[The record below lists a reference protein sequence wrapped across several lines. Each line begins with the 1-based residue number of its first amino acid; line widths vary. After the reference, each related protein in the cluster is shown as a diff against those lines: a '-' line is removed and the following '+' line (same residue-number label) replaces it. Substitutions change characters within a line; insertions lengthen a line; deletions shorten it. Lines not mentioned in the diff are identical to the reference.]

1 MACSYPFVF
10 FTAENLKGIKHL
22 SCSMD
27 IRDQKILSVL
37 LENSRLSCREIA
49 KRVGCSVAT
58 VINRMRELE
67 KQGIVKGYVAQ
78 LDYEKLGYDV
88 QAVIS
93 LRISKGKLF
102 EVEKKIA
109 ILHPVFAVYDVTGNF
124 DAIVVAKFKSRK
136 ALDTFLKKIQAYDF
150 VERTDTKLVLNTFK
164 ESPIKLS

>member
-1 MACSYPFVF
+1 
-10 FTAENLKGIKHL
+10 
-22 SCSMD
+22 MD
-27 IRDQKILSVL
+27 ARDQKIVNVL

-49 KRVGCSVAT
+49 KRIDCSVAT
-58 VINRMRELE
+58 VVNRMRELE
-67 KQGIVKGYVAQ
+67 KNGIIKGYTTQ

-109 ILHPVFAVYDVTGNF
+109 IHPQVFAVYDVTGNF

-136 ALDTFLKKIQAYDF
+136 ALDTFLKKIQTYDF

-164 ESPIKLS
+164 ESPTKLS

>member
-1 MACSYPFVF
+1 
-10 FTAENLKGIKHL
+10 
-22 SCSMD
+22 MD
-27 IRDQKILSVL
+27 TRDQKIVNVL

-49 KRVGCSVAT
+49 KRIGCSVAT
-58 VINRMRELE
+58 VVNRMRELE
-67 KQGIVKGYVAQ
+67 KNGIIKGYTTQ

-109 ILHPVFAVYDVTGNF
+109 VHPQVFAVYDVTGNF

-136 ALDTFLKKIQAYDF
+136 ALDTFLKKIQTYDF

-164 ESPIKLS
+164 ESPTKLS